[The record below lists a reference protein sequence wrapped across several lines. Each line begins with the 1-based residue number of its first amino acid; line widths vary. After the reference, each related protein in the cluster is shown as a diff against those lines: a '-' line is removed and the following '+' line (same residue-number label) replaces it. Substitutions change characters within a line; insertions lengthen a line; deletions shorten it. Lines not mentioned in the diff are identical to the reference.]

1 MPMKKKSG
9 TTTIKLKKK
18 ACKCSQHLQAG
29 RAYR

>member
-1 MPMKKKSG
+1 MPMKKKNG
-9 TTTIKLKKK
+9 TTTKSKKK